1 MCQPLQQSWQRQ
13 QLETSGCQFNCQGQ
27 TIETPADLDNKR
39 GLLIAEL
46 KCGLNLP
53 RSCKEEGDRS
63 IARQCCAVR
72 QGLWIRQGERRH
84 RKHQLAAYMQH
95 FTTGHQY
102 REMRTASQ
110 QLYQLWRGFHHLLEV
125 VQHEQEMSLPQ
136 CHLQLLQRRSGA
148 AVLQAKGL
156 QNGREH
162 QLGIGNG
169 GERNEADTIREA
181 RLDLV
186 CDSQRQ
192 VGLAYP
198 SRTGQGE
205 QTDLWT
211 REQVTNSGNLQF
223 PTNEQGE

>member
-39 GLLIAEL
+39 GLLIGEL

-72 QGLWIRQGERRH
+72 QGLWIRQGERLH
-84 RKHQLAAYMQH
+84 RKHLLAAYMQH
-95 FTTGHQY
+95 FTTGHQS

-110 QLYQLWRGFHHLLEV
+110 QLCQLWRGFHHLLEV
-125 VQHEQEMSLPQ
+125 VQHEQEVPLPQ

-148 AVLQAKGL
+148 AVMQALGL
-156 QNGREH
+156 HNSSTRSASAM
-162 QLGIGNG
+162 
-169 GERNEADTIREA
+169 EASETKQTPSVKLAWTSFAIANVRWVLPTPPVPA
-181 RLDLV
+181 RV
-186 CDSQRQ
+186 SKR
-192 VGLAYP
+192 
-198 SRTGQGE
+198 
-205 QTDLWT
+205 
-211 REQVTNSGNLQF
+211 
-223 PTNEQGE
+223 